1 MIESTIIEYLI
12 ESTIIEYLS
21 GKLSVPVYG
30 GMPSYPPAS
39 FVTVE
44 KTGSRRVNR
53 LDAATLVVESWAA
66 SIEQAAQLNKQVKA
80 AMFDS
85 VELDSISSCD
95 LDTDYNY
102 TDSVRKRPR
111 YQAVFDLV
119 YYN

>member
-1 MIESTIIEYLI
+1 MI

-21 GKLSVPVYG
+21 GQLTVPVYG
-30 GMPSYPPAS
+30 GMPPYPPAS

-44 KTGSRRVNR
+44 KTGGRRENL
-53 LDAATLVVESWAA
+53 LDAATLAVQSWAA
-66 SIEQAAQLNKQVKA
+66 SIEQAAQLNEQVKA

-102 TDSVRKRPR
+102 TDGVRKRPR

-119 YYN
+119 YYDD